1 MRYSCTFRSFEYDI
15 QFDRTGY
22 QQFLREQELSEYD
35 ITHLNIHLITNFTLS
50 HFKGNN
56 DLAPGGAFFQRGREY
71 IEQENKTTKG
81 LYREYDPPSKYA
93 AIFLRPGLCHIW
105 DTSAHL
111 NHTFLH
117 ETRHHIQ
124 HCLKLSCC
132 SRSPGNEV
140 FASLA
145 AKDQPWEIDAEEFAD
160 KHFQSHTFL
169 QLVPHHLQRSDLQW
183 MKAQS

>member
-15 QFDRTGY
+15 QFDKAGY

-35 ITHLNIHLITNFTLS
+35 ITHLNVYLITDFTLS
-50 HFKGNN
+50 HFKGSK

-71 IEQENKTTKG
+71 VEQENKKTKG
-81 LYREYDPPSKYA
+81 LYREYDPPRKYA

-124 HCLKLSCC
+124 HCLDLLCN
-132 SRSPGNEV
+132 RSSPEYE
-140 FASLA
+140 SLA
-145 AKDQPWEIDAEEFAD
+145 WKDRPWEINADEFAD
-160 KHFQSHTFL
+160 KYVQSHTFL
-169 QLVPHHLQRSDLQW
+169 HVVPHRLTRSDIQW
-183 MKAQS
+183 MKARS